1 VCGINGAHPPQ
12 RAIPPIPLPSSE
24 KHPKPQILNEE
35 SLPEMS
41 LDSIPW
47 ILVAILVIIVL
58 LAVVMIVVVRKR
70 KQPTRLDYRHYFV
83 MGVAWLA
90 TGVFL
95 LLLPWFLHEEVS
107 LSIGGFFLVMGA
119 AYTILGLVNKEKWGK
134 QVDVPATTTRNMVIA
149 IIALAVLVVVVGELL
164 VLYR

>member
-1 VCGINGAHPPQ
+1 
-12 RAIPPIPLPSSE
+12 
-24 KHPKPQILNEE
+24 
-35 SLPEMS
+35 M
-41 LDSIPW
+41 DSIPW
-47 ILVAILVIIVL
+47 ILVAILVIVVL
-58 LAVVMIVVVRKR
+58 LAVVMVVRKR
-70 KQPTRLDYRHYFV
+70 KQPRRLDYRYYFV

-107 LSIGGFFLVMGA
+107 LSIGGFFLVMGV

-134 QVDVPATTTRNMVIA
+134 QVEVPATTTRNMMIA
-149 IIALAVLVVVVGELL
+149 IIVLAVLVVVVGELL